1 MNEVGEVTTIVEDQ
15 VEGLT
20 VGEEDGLLDAPDV
33 LLVRLPLPGVHRHT
47 AGSNGGRCVVLR
59 RKKTK
64 KEETQGWTKTGGYI
78 ELVLRIRIFH
88 MEPDPELFV
97 PRPGTL

>member
-1 MNEVGEVTTIVEDQ
+1 MNEVGEVTTIVENQ

-33 LLVRLPLPGVHRHT
+33 LLVCLPLPGVHRHT

-59 RKKTK
+59 KKKLKKRKPKVGQKPADT
-64 KEETQGWTKTGGYI
+64 
-78 ELVLRIRIFH
+78 
-88 MEPDPELFV
+88 
-97 PRPGTL
+97 